1 MVTRFAIEMPPLH
14 GLVVKE
20 GMVYYSMDRQKR
32 TGGEVGSL
40 ASAALDS
47 YDKIVYDRE
56 EKKPDAR
63 EGPMTRKFI
72 YTAPFRRCWKAMGL
86 NDEQLPPLEA
96 ALAAGAEDLS
106 PKTWKNLRYE
116 AESAGV
122 PAVRLLAGMEE
133 LGRACG
139 KKAGVF
145 AVTDEGFAKA
155 ILGMTDVVKR
165 EKEEHAL

>member
-1 MVTRFAIEMPPLH
+1 MKHRLLSML
-14 GLVVKE
+14 GLARKA
-20 GMVYYSMDRQKR
+20 RR
-32 TGGEVGSL
+32 L
-40 ASAALDS
+40 ALGFDAAREAARSGQAAL
-47 YDKIVYDRE
+47 
-56 EKKPDAR
+56 
-63 EGPMTRKFI
+63 
-72 YTAPFRRCWKAMGL
+72 
-86 NDEQLPPLEA
+86 
-96 ALAAGAEDLS
+96 LAAASDVS
-106 PKTWKNLRYE
+106 DKTWKNLRYE
-116 AESAGV
+116 AGSAGV

>member
-1 MVTRFAIEMPPLH
+1 MKHRLLSLL
-14 GLVVKE
+14 GLARRAGKLE
-20 GMVYYSMDRQKR
+20 AGFDAAK
-32 TGGEVGSL
+32 
-40 ASAALDS
+40 SAVRA
-47 YDKIVYDRE
+47 
-56 EKKPDAR
+56 
-63 EGPMTRKFI
+63 G
-72 YTAPFRRCWKAMGL
+72 
-86 NDEQLPPLEA
+86 QA

-155 ILGMTDVVKR
+155 ILGMTDVVKL

>member
-1 MVTRFAIEMPPLH
+1 MESIFSGILYVPAGRPSKTERSSDA
-14 GLVVKE
+14 
-20 GMVYYSMDRQKR
+20 
-32 TGGEVGSL
+32 
-40 ASAALDS
+40 ASDVS
-47 YDKIVYDRE
+47 D
-56 EKKPDAR
+56 
-63 EGPMTRKFI
+63 
-72 YTAPFRRCWKAMGL
+72 
-86 NDEQLPPLEA
+86 
-96 ALAAGAEDLS
+96 
-106 PKTWKNLRYE
+106 KTWKNLRYE